1 MNEELF
7 YFIQQK
13 LDGKQTNKV
22 DGVTVSLTSEA
33 LTITSNGITYTIHP
47 ASLDTTT
54 DRGEAWVMT
63 NAEIMDLFNVKTQT
77 TIQPTTTQPPTTTK
91 IFGKLSKR
99 FSR

>member
-13 LDGKQTNKV
+13 LDGKQSNKV

-54 DRGEAWVMT
+54 DRGEAWVIT
-63 NAEIMDLFNVKTQT
+63 NAEIMDLFHT
-77 TIQPTTTQPPTTTK
+77 TSQPITTATNQPPTTTK

>member
-13 LDGKQTNKV
+13 LDGKQSNKV
-22 DGVTVSLTSEA
+22 DGVTVSLTSDA

-47 ASLDTTT
+47 ASLDKTT
-54 DRGEAWVMT
+54 DRGEAWVIT
-63 NAEIMDLFNVKTQT
+63 NAEIMDLFRT
-77 TIQPTTTQPPTTTK
+77 TSQPITTATNQPPTTTK